1 MKRKALSLAILSL
14 VMVASVARADDTV
27 TEKFSKT
34 YPLAANG
41 SLSLKNVNGGVTF
54 EAWDRAEVQLQAE
67 KKVKAGDD
75 AEAREILRQIRIDVV
90 PGPSKLSIETKM
102 PKGNQGG
109 GLISSLFGDGP
120 REMGVTYHLRVPRGV
135 IVEADNVNG
144 GIRLVGTR
152 GTGRLATVNGGIT
165 VEGTTGALVLG
176 STNGRIRV
184 TRTEGTIKA
193 STTNGGIEIDLARVP
208 EGRELGLSTT
218 NGSVNV
224 RLPRDARL
232 SLDATTRN
240 GRINSELDV
249 TGGEETRTRLSGDIN
264 GGGGTLRIRTT
275 NGSVE
280 IDAR

>member
-14 VMVASVARADDTV
+14 VMVASAARADETV

-54 EAWDRAEVQLQAE
+54 EAWDRAEVQLEAE
-67 KKVKAGDD
+67 KKVKADDGD
-75 AEAREILRQIRIDVV
+75 EARKILQQIRIEVV

-102 PKGNQGG
+102 PKLSQGG
-109 GLISSLFGDGP
+109 GLIDSLFGDGP
-120 REMGVTYHLRVPRGV
+120 REMGVTYRLRIPRGA

-152 GTGRLATVNGGIT
+152 GTGRLETVNGGIT

-176 STNGRIRV
+176 STNGKIRV
-184 TRTEGTIKA
+184 TRAEGALKA
-193 STTNGGIEIDLARVP
+193 STTNGGIEVDLARLP
-208 EGRELGLSTT
+208 EGSDLGLSTT
-218 NGSVNV
+218 NGSVDV
-224 RLPRDARL
+224 TLPRDARL
-232 SLDATTRN
+232 SLDAATSN
-240 GRINSELDV
+240 GRIRSELEV
-249 TGGEETRTRLSGDIN
+249 TGGRETKNRLSGDIN

-280 IDAR
+280 IDAQ